1 VSGFLSSLLLLALT
15 VVKFVIVVGLLLALV
30 RVAFGHHGAHRQV
43 LWAVAAFLVVS
54 LWETGELGRVVHGVT
69 AQLSNAQSSDWPFSV
84 QVTSEGR

>member
-1 VSGFLSSLLLLALT
+1 MSGFLSSLLLLALT
-15 VVKFVIVVGLLLALV
+15 LVKFVIVVGLLLALV

-69 AQLSNAQSSDWPFSV
+69 TQLRSAQAGDWPFSV
-84 QVTSEGR
+84 QVSEGR

>member
-1 VSGFLSSLLLLALT
+1 MLGLT
-15 VVKFVIVVGLLLALV
+15 LVKFVIVVGLLLALV

-69 AQLSNAQSSDWPFSV
+69 TQLSAARSSDWPFSL
-84 QVTSEGR
+84 QVTEGP

>member
-1 VSGFLSSLLLLALT
+1 MLGLT
-15 VVKFVIVVGLLLALV
+15 LVKFVIVVGLLLALV

-69 AQLSNAQSSDWPFSV
+69 SQLSSAQPGDWPFSV
-84 QVTSEGR
+84 QVSEGR